1 MIVKELEQFHN
12 ALKEDSRIASI
23 FDSYQNIIA
32 PFILQLEILDGEYPI
47 EILNE
52 IRSIFTHLARSANSD
67 SIEVYE
73 DNIIKAERHIK
84 RATLDCFKY
93 LCVSFDDY
101 YKGFEKMYNG
111 VDLSFVDNGQFL
123 PELCKK
129 RNSSIGLLQTAKKK
143 ELNTSN
149 VDDIFHD
156 YELAYNAYSEVYEMI
171 NGSYEKF
178 ENLKIRAIKKAR
190 YRKILDFCG
199 IIGTLFGIIGVILTI
214 FK

>member
-1 MIVKELEQFHN
+1 MITEELEQFHN
-12 ALKEDSRIASI
+12 VLKEDDRIASI

-32 PFILQLEILDGEYPI
+32 PFIFQLEILDGEYPI

-52 IRSIFTHLARSANSD
+52 IRAIFTHLARSANSD
-67 SIEVYE
+67 SIDVYE

-93 LCVSFDDY
+93 LCVSYDDH
-101 YKGFEKMYNG
+101 YKEFEKMYNG
-111 VDLSFVDNGQFL
+111 IDLSFVDNGQFL

-129 RNSSIGLLQTAKKK
+129 RKNSIELLQTAKKK
-143 ELNTSN
+143 ELNTST
-149 VDDIFHD
+149 VEDVFHD
-156 YELAYNAYSEVYEMI
+156 YELAYNAYSEVYTMI
-171 NGSYEKF
+171 NSSYEKF

-190 YRKILDFCG
+190 YRSILDVCG
-199 IIGTLFGIIGVILTI
+199 IIGTLFGIIGVVLTI

>member
-1 MIVKELEQFHN
+1 M
-12 ALKEDSRIASI
+12 KEDDRIASI

-52 IRSIFTHLARSANSD
+52 IRAIFTHLARSANSD
-67 SIEVYE
+67 SIQIYE

-93 LCVSFDDY
+93 LCVSFDDH
-101 YKGFEKMYNG
+101 YKEFEKKYNG

-129 RNSSIGLLQTAKKK
+129 RNNSIELLQIAKKK
-143 ELNTSN
+143 ELNTSS
-149 VDDIFHD
+149 VEDVFHD

-171 NGSYEKF
+171 NSSYKNF
-178 ENLKIRAIKKAR
+178 ESLKIRAIKKER
-190 YRKILDFCG
+190 YRRILDICG
-199 IIGTLFGIIGVILTI
+199 IIGTLFGIIGVLLTI